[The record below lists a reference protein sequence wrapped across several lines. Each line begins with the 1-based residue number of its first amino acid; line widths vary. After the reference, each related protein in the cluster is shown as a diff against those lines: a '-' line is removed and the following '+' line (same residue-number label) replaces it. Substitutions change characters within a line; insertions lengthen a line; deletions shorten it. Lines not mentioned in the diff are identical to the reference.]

1 MTSLSTATVVG
12 AARDR
17 AATAR
22 PPGRKRRLRRYVGVL
37 FVLPATAYLV
47 TFQLFPMLYGLYL
60 SFTGY
65 SPLDRDGPRL
75 IGADNYT
82 ALLGDADFRHSLLV
96 TGQFILAVLP
106 PAVVLALGLALL
118 ANRPIRGIGALRAGL
133 YIPHVVPLAA
143 VSLVWLWLYS
153 RNGWFDSLLAD
164 VGIAPKDWLLDEGS
178 ALPSVAVMRIWKAL
192 GGNMVLL
199 LAGLQTIPR
208 DLYEAVAVDGGGWL
222 AKFRYVTL
230 PGLRPVLV
238 YVITLN
244 FVYLVAVVRGD
255 LHPDRRWPVAQHHH
269 DEPAD
274 LPGSVREQPVRLGE
288 RDGVRA
294 VRVRLRVLVRGTAD
308 DARSAMS
315 ARGLR
320 RGGTATALVVA
331 TLLVLIPFG
340 WMASVAFTPED
351 EVLGGSPSFIPA
363 HPTMA
368 NFDAALGEGNIGTAL
383 LNSVIVALVVVVTNC
398 VLATLAGYAF
408 AKLSFPGSNALFL
421 VLISTSM
428 LPVAVTL
435 IPQFLMVK
443 GFPLAGGN
451 DITGT
456 GGSGLL
462 DSLAGLTIPF
472 LVGPLNI
479 FLARQFFLGLPDE
492 LREAGLI
499 DGAGEFGIF
508 RRIYL
513 PLAAPLVATIAVF
526 SFTAV
531 WDDFLW
537 PLVIITSPEH
547 QTAQLA
553 LSKFLTSGN
562 IAFGPAMAGTVLV
575 VLPVLTV
582 FLFCQR
588 SFVAGLSDGAV
599 KG

>member
-244 FVYLVAVVRGD
+244 FVYLSQSFAEIFILTGGGPLRSTTTTN
-255 LHPDRRWPVAQHHH
+255 LLIYQEAFENNQF
-269 DEPAD
+269 
-274 LPGSVREQPVRLGE
+274 GS
-288 RDGVRA
+288 A
-294 VRVRLRVLVRGTAD
+294 
-308 DARSAMS
+308 SAMAFVLFAFVFGFS
-315 ARGLR
+315 FVALRTMRGLR
-320 RGGTATALVVA
+320 
-331 TLLVLIPFG
+331 
-340 WMASVAFTPED
+340 
-351 EVLGGSPSFIPA
+351 
-363 HPTMA
+363 
-368 NFDAALGEGNIGTAL
+368 
-383 LNSVIVALVVVVTNC
+383 
-398 VLATLAGYAF
+398 
-408 AKLSFPGSNALFL
+408 
-421 VLISTSM
+421 
-428 LPVAVTL
+428 
-435 IPQFLMVK
+435 
-443 GFPLAGGN
+443 
-451 DITGT
+451 
-456 GGSGLL
+456 
-462 DSLAGLTIPF
+462 
-472 LVGPLNI
+472 
-479 FLARQFFLGLPDE
+479 
-492 LREAGLI
+492 
-499 DGAGEFGIF
+499 
-508 RRIYL
+508 
-513 PLAAPLVATIAVF
+513 
-526 SFTAV
+526 
-531 WDDFLW
+531 
-537 PLVIITSPEH
+537 
-547 QTAQLA
+547 
-553 LSKFLTSGN
+553 
-562 IAFGPAMAGTVLV
+562 
-575 VLPVLTV
+575 
-582 FLFCQR
+582 
-588 SFVAGLSDGAV
+588 
-599 KG
+599 

>member
-1 MTSLSTATVVG
+1 
-12 AARDR
+12 
-17 AATAR
+17 
-22 PPGRKRRLRRYVGVL
+22 
-37 FVLPATAYLV
+37 
-47 TFQLFPMLYGLYL
+47 
-60 SFTGY
+60 
-65 SPLDRDGPRL
+65 
-75 IGADNYT
+75 
-82 ALLGDADFRHSLLV
+82 
-96 TGQFILAVLP
+96 
-106 PAVVLALGLALL
+106 
-118 ANRPIRGIGALRAGL
+118 
-133 YIPHVVPLAA
+133 
-143 VSLVWLWLYS
+143 
-153 RNGWFDSLLAD
+153 
-164 VGIAPKDWLLDEGS
+164 
-178 ALPSVAVMRIWKAL
+178 
-192 GGNMVLL
+192 
-199 LAGLQTIPR
+199 
-208 DLYEAVAVDGGGWL
+208 
-222 AKFRYVTL
+222 
-230 PGLRPVLV
+230 
-238 YVITLN
+238 
-244 FVYLVAVVRGD
+244 
-255 LHPDRRWPVAQHHH
+255 
-269 DEPAD
+269 
-274 LPGSVREQPVRLGE
+274 
-288 RDGVRA
+288 
-294 VRVRLRVLVRGTAD
+294 
-308 DARSAMS
+308 MS